1 LIDQIKAQL
10 QTAADVVERMRSSH
24 TVVDTIQSIA
34 ESCVGALRGGGKVLL
49 GGNGGSAADAQHLA
63 GEFVSRLAFDRPGL
77 PALAL
82 TVDTSVMTAV
92 ANDYGY
98 ERLFARQIQALGRKG
113 DVFIAISTSG
123 RSPNVLQG
131 LEEARRMELVC
142 VGFTGASGGRMPA
155 ACDICLHVPAQET
168 PRIQEGH
175 IIAGHIVCGL
185 VEAALFERPKT

>member
-1 LIDQIKAQL
+1 VRYAAGERFCLGE
-10 QTAADVVERMRSSH
+10 TAAAPPMPNISRESSSADWRS
-24 TVVDTIQSIA
+24 TD
-34 ESCVGALRGGGKVLL
+34 
-49 GGNGGSAADAQHLA
+49 
-63 GEFVSRLAFDRPGL
+63 
-77 PALAL
+77 
-82 TVDTSVMTAV
+82 DTSVMTAV